1 MLLAALGS
9 SALTLGRPRGAVII
23 GQPLNV
29 TIPVRVD
36 AGDDT
41 SAQCYEAD
49 VFHADT
55 RIDGGRVSVTVEPGA
70 TAQDMIVRVRSA
82 AVVDE
87 PILSIYLRAGCVQRS
102 TRRYVLLADIA
113 TEIAPQLN
121 LPSVTRQS
129 SAAPD
134 IAGATPLAPLAPPA
148 GARPP
153 ANGRLPS
160 SPSPASATQPARPGS
175 AASASTGIGTAPT
188 NAAAER
194 VRQQRADAQAAGQ
207 AGSSSGSPVPAASAT
222 PRATAAAPARESVV
236 RRKPDAPAPRSRL
249 KLDPLD
255 LLIEVDPVLKS
266 SNELLTPPSE
276 NAQVRAEAAALWRAI
291 NAQPLDIL
299 RDTERLKSLEADVK
313 SLRDVTA
320 KNQASLT
327 ELQAELQKAQS
338 QRYANVLVYSLAGLL
353 LAALALAGFL
363 WYRAREAARGRDAW
377 WQGGEDPREARAADS
392 GPRDPAMAPKPVM
405 EVDVDL
411 GMDENLFASLKSR
424 TVTGGTA
431 STQRL
436 PVPVPP
442 PARPAV
448 LPRSH
453 EHSDFGHSLPGLSR
467 AVNAEELFDIQ
478 QQADFFVSLG
488 QHEQAIEV
496 LKNHISDNVETSALA
511 YLDLLKIYHT
521 LERRADYDL
530 LREDF
535 NRVFNAQVPLFD
547 SYTAESN
554 GLEAYQTAMSRIE
567 ALWPSAKVLEVIEE
581 SIFRKPGTGDGEA
594 FDLEAYRELL
604 LLYAIA
610 KDVVDRREDSMDFE
624 ASGPPSMPPEAGDSG
639 PRRGRFSATSIQP
652 LSATNYSETGSA
664 DLLPEI
670 PMPKP
675 SPRLGLDI
683 DLDDPGPD
691 LPMFGGHE
699 KTNFDLADFHS
710 ESLLEDVDSRGHS
723 GPQEPESRSASDSHL
738 IDFDL
743 FDDATEAEIAPKPV
757 KPLKPGKR

>member
-36 AGDDT
+36 SGDDT

-55 RIDGGRVSVTVEPGA
+55 RIDSGRVSVTVEPGA
-70 TAQDMIVRVRSA
+70 TAQDMILRVRSA

-87 PILSIYLRAGCVQRS
+87 PILSIYLRAGCIQRS

-121 LPSVTRQS
+121 LPLVTRQP
-129 SAAPD
+129 AASPD

-148 GARPP
+148 GTRPP
-153 ANGRLPS
+153 ATARLPA
-160 SPSPASATQPARPGS
+160 SPSPAPATQQAQPGGAS
-175 AASASTGIGTAPT
+175 GAAGMGTAPT

-194 VRQQRADAQAAGQ
+194 GRQQRADAQAARQ
-207 AGSSSGSPVPAASAT
+207 AASQSGSQVPA
-222 PRATAAAPARESVV
+222 AAAPARATAPAPARASVV

-255 LLIEVDPVLKS
+255 LLIEVDPVLRS
-266 SNELLTPPSE
+266 SNELLTPPSD
-276 NAQVRAEAAALWRAI
+276 NPQVRAEAAALWRAI

-299 RDTERLKSLEADVK
+299 RDTERLQSLEADVK

-320 KNQASLT
+320 RNQASLT
-327 ELQAELQKAQS
+327 ELQTELQKAQS
-338 QRYANVLVYSLAGLL
+338 QRYANMLVYTLAALL

-363 WYRAREAARGRDAW
+363 WHRAREAARGRDAW
-377 WQGGEDPREARAADS
+377 WHGSEDAREARAADS
-392 GPRDPAMAPKPVM
+392 GPREPAMAAKPVM

-411 GMDENLFASLKSR
+411 GMDESLFASLKSR
-424 TVTGGTA
+424 TVAGAAA

-436 PVPVPP
+436 PVPAPP

-453 EHSDFGHSLPGLSR
+453 DHSDFGHSLPGLSR

-554 GLEAYQTAMSRIE
+554 GLEAYQTAISRIE

-610 KDVVDRREDSMDFE
+610 KDVVERREDSLDFE
-624 ASGPPSMPPEAGDSG
+624 ASGPPSIPPEAGDSG
-639 PRRGRFSATSIQP
+639 PGHGRFSATSIQP
-652 LSATNYSETGSA
+652 LSAINYAATGTA
-664 DLLPEI
+664 ELLPEI

-699 KTNFDLADFHS
+699 KTDLDLADFHS
-710 ESLLEDVDSRGHS
+710 ESILDDVDSLGHS
-723 GPQEPESRSASDSHL
+723 GPQAADSRAAPDSHL

-743 FDDATEAEIAPKPV
+743 FDAATEAEIAPKPV